1 MPNEQTEQNIEKA
14 VLCNSAAKQVKGPN
28 LCWLLTKLGA
38 LLGLFC
44 CVCIFFGISV
54 MLLVFGTAVPLAVF
68 HVLISLGAGLFCFI
82 FLRSSWLT
90 PVKGPKEKFGF
101 QLSEQH
107 HAARRV
113 AFHFQQIYA
122 LTLILVLFD
131 MLRMIYYFVSA
142 PFTDYDYDEL
152 EVIQWGHFTV
162 VLGWSF
168 LELMWFA
175 FDYETLS
182 GWWSLTSAPIRVCR
196 PIALHLH
203 IYLSRQ
209 VRSWDEMSWPLVS
222 WWLFSLWLSDLFP
235 AGFLLICFSWALRP
249 GKYQ

>member
-1 MPNEQTEQNIEKA
+1 
-14 VLCNSAAKQVKGPN
+14 
-28 LCWLLTKLGA
+28 
-38 LLGLFC
+38 
-44 CVCIFFGISV
+44 

-68 HVLISLGAGLFCFI
+68 HVLTSLGAGLFCFI

-152 EVIQWGHFTV
+152 GGHTMGSLHSCVGLVFLGVDV
-162 VLGWSF
+162 VC
-168 LELMWFA
+168 
-175 FDYETLS
+175 
-182 GWWSLTSAPIRVCR
+182 V
-196 PIALHLH
+196 
-203 IYLSRQ
+203 
-209 VRSWDEMSWPLVS
+209 
-222 WWLFSLWLSDLFP
+222 
-235 AGFLLICFSWALRP
+235 
-249 GKYQ
+249 